1 MTNNTEPQENRRS
14 AEDRALDRF
23 ADLMIEKIKGISE
36 DWKKPWF
43 TEGAVSWPKNLD
55 GRDYNGMNALMLM
68 MHCENEGFKVPVFMT
83 FDRVKGLNYQGGRKT
98 GGTQAVGRD
107 GNPLPEVSVN
117 KGAKSFPVFLT
128 TFTVVDP
135 DTHEKIKYDDY
146 KQLSDDEKS
155 HYKVFPKLNVF
166 NVFNLD
172 QTNIAEARPELYQ
185 KLKDANSAARPQ
197 GIGKDSF
204 SIPAVD
210 EMIRSDKWLC
220 PIKPTYG
227 DNAYYSIS
235 KDEIVVPQK
244 EQFKD
249 GESFYGTLFHEMTH
263 STGADSR
270 LNRLAPTGFGTA
282 EYAREELVAELGSA
296 LVSQRYGISKY
307 VKEDSAAYLKN
318 WLDSLRQSPDYI
330 RTTLLDVKKASA
342 MITESLEKVS
352 LENDMKNVVNE
363 KEGKALGKNAEVIA
377 ARQTEAKS
385 PRDMQYGIYSVGVG
399 SYVSYVSNPLVSFGN
414 EQQAL
419 RFDTKEQ
426 ARGAARVCKMYMPEE
441 RFNVREMPRIV
452 LDKSVPDSRL
462 SDLSVEYRGESRL
475 PWLSGKV
482 DGEPVVAE
490 PLSPRELREY
500 TAGRLSL
507 EQLGLSHFEPY
518 LSRSAEEQ
526 KSMSYGR

>member
-1 MTNNTEPQENRRS
+1 MEQLGRS
-14 AEDRALDRF
+14 GLVSVEEDSAMQNHEAIEVF
-23 ADLMIEKIKGISE
+23 YADYLNGQDSMVTVFEVHRDGLI
-36 DWKKPWF
+36 
-43 TEGAVSWPKNLD
+43 GAVTFIYRNGQLQTYYIGVRWKE
-55 GRDYNGMNALMLM
+55 GR
-68 MHCENEGFKVPVFMT
+68 
-83 FDRVKGLNYQGGRKT
+83 
-98 GGTQAVGRD
+98 
-107 GNPLPEVSVN
+107 
-117 KGAKSFPVFLT
+117 
-128 TFTVVDP
+128 
-135 DTHEKIKYDDY
+135 
-146 KQLSDDEKS
+146 
-155 HYKVFPKLNVF
+155 
-166 NVFNLD
+166 
-172 QTNIAEARPELYQ
+172 
-185 KLKDANSAARPQ
+185 
-197 GIGKDSF
+197 
-204 SIPAVD
+204 
-210 EMIRSDKWLC
+210 
-220 PIKPTYG
+220 
-227 DNAYYSIS
+227 
-235 KDEIVVPQK
+235 
-244 EQFKD
+244 
-249 GESFYGTLFHEMTH
+249 
-263 STGADSR
+263 
-270 LNRLAPTGFGTA
+270 
-282 EYAREELVAELGSA
+282 
-296 LVSQRYGISKY
+296 RYGISKY